1 MRCER
6 CFSGLLGAAL
16 IAAALA
22 CHAPVPPPGT
32 APTPAPAA
40 PANPGETATDSSAP
54 YDGPAV
60 AVTLNQNG
68 SGPKA
73 TVKVTFPTAG
83 WELKHDSS
91 RVKDRFGVARLT
103 FNGPAPDDMVAQVM
117 EEKAWEWESPESFSR
132 AEVWVRIVRRGQTG
146 PSDYRL
152 AAKAP

>member
-91 RVKDRFGVARLT
+91 RVKDRFGVARFT